1 MRWSARSIY
10 CVANLR
16 KIFENASDS
25 LAKSEEKRSIWLLIV
40 HILHHHLVVLRF
52 CCTFVYVVQT
62 FACNFLDLSQ
72 AKGATL
78 ARFA

>member
-25 LAKSEEKRSIWLLIV
+25 LAKSKEKRSIWLMNRRYDSQIGGK
-40 HILHHHLVVLRF
+40 
-52 CCTFVYVVQT
+52 T
-62 FACNFLDLSQ
+62 LDL
-72 AKGATL
+72 ADE
-78 ARFA
+78 

>member
-40 HILHHHLVVLRF
+40 YILHHHLVV
-52 CCTFVYVVQT
+52 
-62 FACNFLDLSQ
+62 
-72 AKGATL
+72 
-78 ARFA
+78 